1 MTDTTNTPEQDD
13 FYDGAQSAF
22 PSIEDLDGRLVAIW
36 ADSTDTRKGDS
47 GMYPFV
53 ETDTMVLDDG
63 EAGGV
68 FTELVPSVYDGEDVV
83 PLILEGF
90 QHSTT
95 GLVSR
100 LKPRIG
106 RKVTPLIGRVNSQ
119 PSKVN
124 KRVLAY
130 SIATPDEND
139 MATARSLRSVIV
151 AHTEAR
157 RAAKQKSEDT
167 AAFE

>member
-1 MTDTTNTPEQDD
+1 MTQEQNATGTEDE
-13 FYDGAQSAF
+13 FYDDAQSAF

-36 ADSTDTRKGDS
+36 ADSSGTRKGDS
-47 GMYPFV
+47 GTYTFV

-63 EAGGV
+63 VDGTVGTDIVPFTGGK
-68 FTELVPSVYDGEDVV
+68 DGE
-83 PLILEGF
+83 PILLEGF

-100 LKPRIG
+100 LKGRIG
-106 RKVTPLIGRVNSQ
+106 RKTTPMLGRINSQ

-130 SIATPDEND
+130 SIAEPTEYDKD
-139 MATARSLRSVIV
+139 VARALRQAIIVHTATRV
-151 AHTEAR
+151 E
-157 RAAKQKSEDT
+157 RAQKADDT

>member
-36 ADSTDTRKGDS
+36 ADSTDMRKGDS
-47 GMYPFV
+47 GMYAFV

-68 FTELVPSVYDGEDVV
+68 FTELVPSVEEGEDGVQ
-83 PLILEGF
+83 LLEGF

-130 SIATPDEND
+130 SIATPEEND
-139 MATARSLRSVIV
+139 MVTARRLRSVIV

-157 RAAKQKSEDT
+157 QAAKQKNEDT